1 MNIEGLKLILETLSA
16 AGEGAFTIFVIWIG
30 VTLLKEVLL
39 IGVFG
44 FVAWLA
50 SKVIHRA
57 ITAHSFSS
65 RIGELFGECD
75 VSYHGPRQRV
85 YEQIKAL
92 LALKKK

>member
-1 MNIEGLKLILETLSA
+1 MNIEHLKLILETLSA
-16 AGEGAFTIFVIWIG
+16 AGEGAFTIFVLWIG
-30 VTLLKEVLL
+30 VVLIKDVL
-39 IGVFG
+39 VVCTVG

-65 RIGELFGECD
+65 RIGELFGESD

-85 YEQIKAL
+85 YEKIIAL
-92 LALKKK
+92 IAGKKK